1 KGKRNVE
8 SYFYDVEQ
16 QLKEIGK
23 NIGINPDQIRITEGM
38 LETVFGRNKRW
49 NYKSYLFADEIMKQ

>member
-1 KGKRNVE
+1 M
-8 SYFYDVEQ
+8 EQ